1 MSAARSGSKPVLGA
15 FTENDALALSSSV
28 AAQVDARFLTLDLS
42 QSSRIS
48 WPQVASHLAATTG
61 RRWAE
66 TDCQRL
72 WRFVAYGEDIGQ
84 RSELLPDSDG
94 EDEVL
99 QKPAGACWEVRARVG
114 GCARTGSRHFVIG
127 RRL

>member
-1 MSAARSGSKPVLGA
+1 MARSGGKLIGLGN
-15 FTENDALALSSSV
+15 FSELDALSLSAAV

-48 WPQVASHLAATTG
+48 WSQVAQQLATTTG

-99 QKPAGACWEVRARVG
+99 QPPAGASWPPMRG
-114 GCARTGSRHFVIG
+114 GLRG
-127 RRL
+127 